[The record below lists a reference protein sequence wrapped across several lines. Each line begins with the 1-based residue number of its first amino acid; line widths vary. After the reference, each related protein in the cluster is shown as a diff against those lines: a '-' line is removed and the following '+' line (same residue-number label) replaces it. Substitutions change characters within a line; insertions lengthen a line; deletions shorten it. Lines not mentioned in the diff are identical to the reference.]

1 MTPRGTH
8 PSPPLGD
15 PLDLSFLDS
24 PLELAL
30 VAILS
35 MVGFV
40 FFLAGT
46 RSRNPAW
53 VLYGLAASVPTFA
66 LRSPVAWAIAAG
78 LTGAGFWLRRFMG
91 G

>member
-1 MTPRGTH
+1 
-8 PSPPLGD
+8 
-15 PLDLSFLDS
+15 
-24 PLELAL
+24 
-30 VAILS
+30 